1 MWIVDGIIMGI
12 LFGVLAVGIFLLVE
26 LLRDNGFISTK
37 LLVIPAI
44 IVFAVCVIMG
54 VRMQT
59 VDKWVDFYDDNGQIV
74 ETYEITYYSRK
85 MYGDGTTFYLTDGRT
100 IIKKDCIY
108 NIRFEGEEIK

>member
-1 MWIVDGIIMGI
+1 MWIADGIIIGI
-12 LFGVLAVGIFLLVE
+12 LFGVLTVGIFLVVE
-26 LLRDNGFISTK
+26 LLRDNGYINTK

-100 IIKKDCIY
+100 IVKEDCVY
-108 NIRFEGEEIK
+108 NIRFEGEKK

>member
-1 MWIVDGIIMGI
+1 MWIFDGIILGI
-12 LFGVLAVGIFLLVE
+12 LFGVLTVGIFLVVE
-26 LLRDNGFISTK
+26 LLRDNGYINTK

-100 IIKKDCIY
+100 IVKKDCIY
-108 NIRFEGEEIK
+108 NIRFEGEKK

>member
-1 MWIVDGIIMGI
+1 MWIFDGIILGI
-12 LFGVLAVGIFLLVE
+12 LFGVLTVGIFLVVE
-26 LLRDNGFISTK
+26 LLRDNGYINTK

-100 IIKKDCIY
+100 IVKEDCVY
-108 NIRFEGEEIK
+108 NIRFEGEKK

>member
-1 MWIVDGIIMGI
+1 MWIFDGIILGI
-12 LFGVLAVGIFLLVE
+12 LFGVLTVGIFLVVE
-26 LLRDNGFISTK
+26 LLRDNGYINTK

-74 ETYEITYYSRK
+74 ETYEITYYNRK
-85 MYGDGTTFYLTDGRT
+85 MYGDSVTFYLTDGRM
-100 IIKKDCIY
+100 IVKKDCIY
-108 NIRFEGEEIK
+108 NIRFEGEK

>member
-1 MWIVDGIIMGI
+1 MWIFDGIILGI
-12 LFGVLAVGIFLLVE
+12 LFGVLTVGIFLVVE
-26 LLRDNGFISTK
+26 LLRDNGYINTK

-74 ETYEITYYSRK
+74 ETYEITYYNRK
-85 MYGDGTTFYLTDGRT
+85 MYGDSVTFYLTDGRM
-100 IIKKDCIY
+100 IVKKDCIY
-108 NIRFEGEEIK
+108 NIRFEGEKK

>member
-1 MWIVDGIIMGI
+1 MWIFDGIILGI
-12 LFGVLAVGIFLLVE
+12 LFGVLTVGIFLVVE
-26 LLRDNGFISTK
+26 LLRDNGYINMK

-100 IIKKDCIY
+100 IVKEDCVY
-108 NIRFEGEEIK
+108 NIRFEGEKK

>member
-1 MWIVDGIIMGI
+1 MWIADGIILGI
-12 LFGVLAVGIFLLVE
+12 LFGVLTVGIFLVVE
-26 LLRDNGFISTK
+26 LLRDNGYINTK

-100 IIKKDCIY
+100 IVKEDCVY
-108 NIRFEGEEIK
+108 NIRFKGEKK

>member
-12 LFGVLAVGIFLLVE
+12 LFGVLTVGIFLVVE
-26 LLRDNGFISTK
+26 LLRDNGYINTK

-74 ETYEITYYSRK
+74 ETYEITYYNRK
-85 MYGDGTTFYLTDGRT
+85 MYGDSVTFYLTDGRM
-100 IIKKDCIY
+100 IVKKDCIY
-108 NIRFEGEEIK
+108 NIRFEGEK

>member
-12 LFGVLAVGIFLLVE
+12 LFGVLTVGIFLVVE
-26 LLRDNGFISTK
+26 LLRDNGYINTK
-37 LLVIPAI
+37 LLVMPAI

-74 ETYEITYYSRK
+74 ETYEITYYNRK
-85 MYGDGTTFYLTDGRT
+85 MYGDSVTFYLTDGRM
-100 IIKKDCIY
+100 IVKKDCIY
-108 NIRFEGEEIK
+108 NIRFEGEKK

>member
-1 MWIVDGIIMGI
+1 MWIFDGIILGI
-12 LFGVLAVGIFLLVE
+12 LFGVLTVGIFLVVE
-26 LLRDNGFISTK
+26 LLRDNGYINTK

-74 ETYEITYYSRK
+74 ETYEITYYNRK
-85 MYGDGTTFYLTDGRT
+85 MYGDSVTFYLTDGRT
-100 IIKKDCIY
+100 IVKKDCIY
-108 NIRFEGEEIK
+108 NIRFEGEKK

>member
-1 MWIVDGIIMGI
+1 MWIADGIILGI
-12 LFGVLAVGIFLLVE
+12 LFGVLTVGIFLVVE
-26 LLRDNGFISTK
+26 LLRDNGYINTK

-74 ETYEITYYSRK
+74 ETYEITYYNRK
-85 MYGDGTTFYLTDGRT
+85 MYGDSVTFYLTDGRM
-100 IIKKDCIY
+100 IVKKDCIY
-108 NIRFEGEEIK
+108 NIRFEGEK

>member
-1 MWIVDGIIMGI
+1 MWIADGIIIGI
-12 LFGVLAVGIFLLVE
+12 LFGVLTVGIFLVVE
-26 LLRDNGFISTK
+26 LLRDNGYINTK

-44 IVFAVCVIMG
+44 IVFAICVIMG

-108 NIRFEGEEIK
+108 NIRFEGEKK

>member
-1 MWIVDGIIMGI
+1 MWIFDGIILGI
-12 LFGVLAVGIFLLVE
+12 LFGVLTVGLFLVVE
-26 LLRDNGFISTK
+26 LLRDNGYINTK

-108 NIRFEGEEIK
+108 NIRFEGE

>member
-1 MWIVDGIIMGI
+1 MWIFDGIILGI
-12 LFGVLAVGIFLLVE
+12 LFGVLTVGIFLVVE
-26 LLRDNGFISTK
+26 LLRDNGYINTK

-44 IVFAVCVIMG
+44 IVFTVCVIFG

-59 VDKWVDFYDDNGQIV
+59 VDKWVDFYDDNGQII

-100 IIKKDCIY
+100 IVKKDCIY
-108 NIRFEGEEIK
+108 NIRFEGEKK